1 LLQIKLS
8 SRVCVVNL
16 RPRICYLLSLL
27 RIHSPDCK
35 HCMAQLT
42 CGNELRRRLE
52 ELNGEAQPVQFES
65 LRHGVEMAL
74 AVMPSMEADR
84 RKAQ

>member
-1 LLQIKLS
+1 LLLIKLS
-8 SRVCVVNL
+8 SRVYVVNL

-42 CGNELRRRLE
+42 YGNELRRRLE
-52 ELNGEAQPVQFES
+52 ELNGDPQPVQFES
-65 LRHGVEMAL
+65 LSNGVEMAL
-74 AVMPSMEADR
+74 AVMPSMEAER

>member
-1 LLQIKLS
+1 MCPGRTLPA
-8 SRVCVVNL
+8 VTGGAVML

-52 ELNGEAQPVQFES
+52 ELNAPTYPPA
-65 LRHGVEMAL
+65 R
-74 AVMPSMEADR
+74 
-84 RKAQ
+84 

>member
-1 LLQIKLS
+1 MLQIKLS

-16 RPRICYLLSLL
+16 RPQICYLLSLL

-52 ELNGEAQPVQFES
+52 ELNGNAEPVQFQS
-65 LRHGVEMAL
+65 LSNGVEIAL
-74 AVMPSMEADR
+74 MVLPSMEADR
-84 RKAQ
+84 RKGQ

>member
-1 LLQIKLS
+1 MLQIKLS
-8 SRVCVVNL
+8 NRVCVVNL

-52 ELNGEAQPVQFES
+52 ELNGDAQPVQFES
-65 LRHGVEMAL
+65 LSKGVEMAL
-74 AVMPSMEADR
+74 AVMPSMEAER